1 MSKILPSSRPKKSP
15 YTIKLRRNM
24 PIEIFILTHVC
35 FKENCLQPNEKKTRS
50 TITVCL
56 LSQEDLKVLFGKG
69 RRPKKTKKASW
80 QSSCEDLLLPDLGRK
95 GHTELCCG
103 PNNPVK
109 VRFSYSV
116 SLYSFI
122 LATGIRMVSHDTP
135 SSNQTVN
142 MQFG

>member
-1 MSKILPSSRPKKSP
+1 M
-15 YTIKLRRNM
+15 
-24 PIEIFILTHVC
+24 
-35 FKENCLQPNEKKTRS
+35 
-50 TITVCL
+50 
-56 LSQEDLKVLFGKG
+56 LFAKG

-95 GHTELCCG
+95 GHTERCCG

-122 LATGIRMVSHDTP
+122 LATGIRMMSHNIP

-142 MQFG
+142 MQFGKANKDQTVQVFLFYIYFRPGT